1 LVRARARL
9 NSTFGL
15 EIRRAALRKAA
26 HFLVVF
32 SRYVALGDSTT
43 EGMDDPR
50 PDGTYRGW
58 ADRLAER
65 LAVDNPDHLYANLA
79 IRVRRIRQEREEQL
93 APALALRP
101 DLATV
106 VAGLND
112 LLRRRYEPDAMAAD
126 LELMLSS
133 LRDAGAT
140 TLTFTLPDLSCV
152 SPIARLVRARVFAW
166 NDAIRAVAR
175 RTGAFVV
182 DIGAEPVALD
192 PRLWSVDRLHA
203 SPLGH
208 ERIAAGFIQS
218 LGLDADLPSW
228 TEPLPPLESIRLRP
242 HSRVAS
248 EVVWAQR
255 YFTPWIIRR
264 LRGRSSGD
272 GRLPKRPELGAVE
285 LPTL

>member
-1 LVRARARL
+1 MY
-9 NSTFGL
+9 
-15 EIRRAALRKAA
+15 
-26 HFLVVF
+26 
-32 SRYVALGDSTT
+32 SRFVALGDSTT

-65 LAVDNPDHLYANLA
+65 LACDNPDLLYANLA
-79 IRVRRIRQEREEQL
+79 IRGRRISQVQDEQL

-112 LLRRRYEPDAMAAD
+112 LLRRRYDPAATAGS
-126 LELMLSS
+126 LETMLVE
-133 LRDAGAT
+133 LRNVGAEVM
-140 TLTFTLPDLSCV
+140 TFTLPDLSCV
-152 SPIARLVRARVFAW
+152 SPIARIVRTRLFAY
-166 NDAIRAVAR
+166 NEAIREVGQ
-175 RTGAFVV
+175 RTGAIVV
-182 DIGAEPVALD
+182 DIAAEPVALD

-208 ERIAAGFIQS
+208 ERIAGALIHA
-218 LGLDADLPSW
+218 LGLDPDRSW
-228 TEPLPPLESIRLRP
+228 AEPLPPLERLRP
-242 HSRVAS
+242 HTRVAS

-272 GRLPKRPELGAVE
+272 GMLPKRPELASVDH
-285 LPTL
+285 PTL